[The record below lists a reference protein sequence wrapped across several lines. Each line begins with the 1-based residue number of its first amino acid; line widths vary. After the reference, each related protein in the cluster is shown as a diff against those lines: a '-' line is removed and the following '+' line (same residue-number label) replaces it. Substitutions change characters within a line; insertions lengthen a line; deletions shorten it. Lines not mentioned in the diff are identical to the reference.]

1 MCILKS
7 SLNTRLVLKY
17 KNTIAQWHV
26 KNSSAPLEGEGG
38 VYSVPCLECSDKYYG
53 DLGYL
58 GLSMMWL
65 ISPDK
70 HESLFVMSQV
80 VAEEIYNT
88 FSARKFIP
96 GWKAAK
102 VFEFHRQIIFPAFRF
117 MFGNLYEIQWAYK
130 IYWGGVSI

>member
-1 MCILKS
+1 MKS
-7 SLNTRLVLKY
+7 SSIYTKLVFKY
-17 KNTIAQWHV
+17 NNKKARSLI
-26 KNSSAPLEGEGG
+26 KKISAPLEGEGG

-102 VFEFHRQIIFPAFRF
+102 VFEFHRQIIFPEFRF
-117 MFGNLYEIQWAYK
+117 ICGNLMTK
-130 IYWGGVSI
+130 IDEFLKILGWNFDSR